1 MVGGGEC
8 LKDCTVEF
16 YCNNNMILKD
26 FNGLT
31 LNLRCHSYL
40 QGSTNY
46 SMHVSWK
53 IDHICFSVL
62 TCNWLE
68 MEACAGNI
76 NKKTFMIFAFEDF
89 PPKPQ
94 LQATILDKI
103 NGTSGPSP
111 PHPASHFND
120 AKMARF
126 CFFPPSLLLG
136 GRRGLLFL
144 IIMLWP

>member
-1 MVGGGEC
+1 M
-8 LKDCTVEF
+8 EF

-31 LNLRCHSYL
+31 LN
-40 QGSTNY
+40 Y
-46 SMHVSWK
+46 SVYVSWK
-53 IDHICFSVL
+53 TDHICFLLL

-76 NKKTFMIFAFEDF
+76 NKKTFIIFAFEDF

-103 NGTSGPSP
+103 DGTSGPSAPTP
-111 PHPASHFND
+111 PPVPFQ
-120 AKMARF
+120 
-126 CFFPPSLLLG
+126 
-136 GRRGLLFL
+136 
-144 IIMLWP
+144 